1 MRLGIYVGSFNP
13 VHIGH
18 IHVVNYLLE
27 KNYIDKVLIIPTP
40 GYWDKTNLANME
52 DRVNMLKNYE
62 TENIIVD
69 TIHNNYKYTY
79 EVLNS
84 LKKDYPNDELFLIIG
99 SDNIEKFNLW
109 EHVEE
114 ILENKVIVVRR
125 DNTDIKKY
133 TDKFNTNNFIIVDEF
148 NPIDISSSKIRSN
161 VTDEY
166 LDTNVFNYIKNNNL
180 Y

>member
-40 GYWDKTNLANME
+40 CYWDKTNLANME

-109 EHVEE
+109 EHVDE

-125 DNTDIKKY
+125 DNTDVKKY
-133 TDKFNTNNFIIVDEF
+133 IDKFNTNNFIIVDEF